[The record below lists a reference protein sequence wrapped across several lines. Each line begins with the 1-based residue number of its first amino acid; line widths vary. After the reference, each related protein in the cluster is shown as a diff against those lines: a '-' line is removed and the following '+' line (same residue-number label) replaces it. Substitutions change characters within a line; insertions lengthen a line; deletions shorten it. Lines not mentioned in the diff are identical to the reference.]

1 MLPVRKGIEMT
12 EENPSHDAVA
22 EQSVLGAMLISRDAI
37 SDITDILDGG
47 DFYRPAHETIY
58 RTILDLNSS
67 GSPVDAITIN
77 DALTKAGDINLAGGP
92 SYTHQL
98 ATTVPSASSGAYY
111 AEIVANAATRRRL
124 TAAGRKIQEL
134 AGSGGDVDELVEAS
148 RREVDQTSRATGS
161 VVQSFGETI
170 DVMLGTLDE
179 EINHRPTP
187 WASLNQVI
195 GGLRPGALYVVGARP
210 SVGKS
215 VVALN
220 LAQGLAAH
228 GSVAFSSLE
237 MSNNDVQIRAVSSDL
252 NLDVSRLIERNL
264 SPGDWAKIRDRRA
277 AWSDVPLFVDDRS
290 GVTMT
295 DIKRFARSVNRR
307 KPLAGIVVDYLQL
320 MSQPQGDKRP
330 RHEFVA
336 DMSRQ
341 LKIMAMDMQIPVI
354 ALSQLNRG
362 STQRED
368 KMPQISDLRESGAV
382 EQDADVV
389 ILLHREIMGD
399 NKNDLAMLVAKN
411 RHGATGLAQLSFWGH
426 YSKALD
432 IGITP
437 QAAARGRGA

>member
-1 MLPVRKGIEMT
+1 MRDEPMT
-12 EENPSHDAVA
+12 TEPQTHDAVA

-37 SDITDILDGG
+37 AEVADVLDGG

-58 RTILDLNSS
+58 RTILDLHGN
-67 GSPVDAITIN
+67 GSPVDAVTVN
-77 DALTKAGDINLAGGP
+77 DALTQMGEIARVGGVTYAHELAGMV
-92 SYTHQL
+92 H
-98 ATTVPSASSGAYY
+98 SASSGAYY
-111 AEIVANAATRRRL
+111 AEIVAHAATRRRL
-124 TAAGRKIQEL
+124 TSAGRKIQDL
-134 AGSGGDVDELVEAS
+134 AGSGGDVDELVEAA

-161 VVQSFGETI
+161 AVLSFGETI
-170 DVMLGTLDE
+170 DTMLGTLDE
-179 EINHRPTP
+179 EINHHPTP
-187 WASLNQVI
+187 WQAVNDII

-220 LAQGLAAH
+220 LAQGLTKR

-237 MSNNDVQIRAVSSDL
+237 MSNNDVQIRAVSADL
-252 NLDVSRLIERNL
+252 NLDVSKLIERNL
-264 SPGDWAKIRDRRA
+264 NASDWGKIRDRRE
-277 AWSDVPLFVDDRS
+277 AWGDVPLFVDDRS
-290 GVTMT
+290 GVTIT

-307 KPLAGIVVDYLQL
+307 KPLAGLVVDYLQL
-320 MSQPQGDKRP
+320 MAQPHGDKRP

-354 ALSQLNRG
+354 ALSQLNRA
-362 STQRED
+362 SESRND
-368 KMPQISDLRESGAV
+368 KMPMLSDLRESGAV

-399 NKNDLAMLVAKN
+399 LKNDFKVLIAKN
-411 RHGATGLAQLSFWGH
+411 RHGSTGLAELQFWGQ

-432 IGITP
+432 YGITP
-437 QAAARGRGA
+437 QNAARAA

>member
-1 MLPVRKGIEMT
+1 MT
-12 EENPSHDAVA
+12 EENPSHDVVA

-37 SDITDILDGG
+37 ADIADILDGG

-58 RTILDLNSS
+58 RTIMDLHGS

-77 DALTKAGDINLAGGP
+77 DALTNMGEIARIGGHA
-92 SYTHQL
+92 YVHQL
-98 ATTVPSASSGAYY
+98 AHTVPTAASGAYY
-111 AEIVANAATRRRL
+111 AEIVANTATRRRL
-124 TAAGRKIQEL
+124 TAAGRKIQDL
-134 AGSGGDVDELVEAS
+134 AGNGGDIDELVEAA

-170 DVMLGTLDE
+170 DIMLGTLDE

-187 WASLNQVI
+187 WDAVNRII

-220 LAQGLAAH
+220 LAQCLAAH

-237 MSNNDVQIRAVSSDL
+237 MSNNDVQIRAVSADL

-264 SPGDWAKIRDRRA
+264 TPGDWAKIRDRRA
-277 AWSDVPLFVDDRS
+277 AWGDVPLFVDDRS
-290 GVTMT
+290 GVTIT

-307 KPLAGIVVDYLQL
+307 KPLAGVIVDYLQL
-320 MSQPQGDKRP
+320 MAQPHGDKRP

-354 ALSQLNRG
+354 ALSQLNRA
-362 STQRED
+362 SESRND
-368 KMPQISDLRESGAV
+368 KMPMLSDLRESGAV

-399 NKNDLAMLVAKN
+399 NRNDLSMLVAKN
-411 RHGATGLAQLSFWGH
+411 RHGATGLAELQFWGH
-426 YSKALD
+426 YSKCLD
-432 IGITP
+432 KGMTP
-437 QAAARGRGA
+437 QAALRQAA

>member
-1 MLPVRKGIEMT
+1 MT

-37 SDITDILDGG
+37 ADIADILDGG
-47 DFYRPAHETIY
+47 DFYQPAHETIY
-58 RTILDLNSS
+58 RTILEVH
-67 GSPVDAITIN
+67 GAGKPVDAITIN
-77 DALTKAGDINLAGGP
+77 DALTGMGEIARVGGH
-92 SYTHQL
+92 SYTHEL
-98 ATTVPSASSGAYY
+98 ATTVPSASAGAYY
-111 AEIVANAATRRRL
+111 AEIVAHAATRRRL
-124 TAAGRKIQEL
+124 TSAGRKIQDL
-134 AGSGGDVDELVEAS
+134 AGSGGDVDELVEAA

-161 VVQSFGETI
+161 AVLSFGETI
-170 DVMLGTLDE
+170 DTMLGTLDE
-179 EINHRPTP
+179 EINHHPTP
-187 WASLNQVI
+187 WQAVNDII

-220 LAQGLAAH
+220 LAQGLAKR

-237 MSNNDVQIRAVSSDL
+237 MSNNDVQIRAVSADL
-252 NLDVSRLIERNL
+252 NLDVSKLIERNL
-264 SPGDWAKIRDRRA
+264 NASDWAKIRDRRA
-277 AWSDVPLFVDDRS
+277 SWSDVPLFVDDRS
-290 GVTMT
+290 GVTIT

-307 KPLAGIVVDYLQL
+307 KPLAGLVVDYLQL
-320 MSQPQGDKRP
+320 MSQPHGDKRP

-354 ALSQLNRG
+354 ALSQLNRA
-362 STQRED
+362 SESRQD

-389 ILLHREIMGD
+389 LLLHREIMGD
-399 NKNDLAMLVAKN
+399 LKNDFKVLVAKN
-411 RHGATGLAQLSFWGH
+411 RHGATGLAELQFWGQ

-432 IGITP
+432 YGITP
-437 QAAARGRGA
+437 QNAARAA

>member
-1 MLPVRKGIEMT
+1 MT

-37 SDITDILDGG
+37 ADIADILDGG

-58 RTILDLNSS
+58 RTILDLHGS
-67 GSPVDAITIN
+67 GSPVDAITVN
-77 DALTKAGDINLAGGP
+77 DALTGMGEIARIGGVT
-92 SYTHQL
+92 YTHHL
-98 ATTVPSASSGAYY
+98 ATTVPSASAGAYY
-111 AEIVANAATRRRL
+111 AEIVAHAATRRRL
-124 TAAGRKIQEL
+124 TAAGRKIQDL
-134 AGSGGDVDELVEAS
+134 ASSGGDVDELVEAA

-170 DVMLGTLDE
+170 DIMLGTLDE

-187 WASLNQVI
+187 WDALNQII

-220 LAQGLAAH
+220 LAQGLAHH

-237 MSNNDVQIRAVSSDL
+237 MSNNDVQIRAVSADL

-264 SPGDWAKIRDRRA
+264 TPGDWAKIRDRRA
-277 AWSDVPLFVDDRS
+277 AWGDVPLFVDDRS
-290 GVTMT
+290 GVTIT

-307 KPLAGIVVDYLQL
+307 KPLAGVVVDYLQL
-320 MSQPQGDKRP
+320 MAQPHGDKRP

-354 ALSQLNRG
+354 ALSQLNRA
-362 STQRED
+362 SESRND
-368 KMPQISDLRESGAV
+368 KMPMLSDLRESGAV

-399 NKNDLAMLVAKN
+399 NRNDLSMLVAKN
-411 RHGATGLAQLSFWGH
+411 RHGATGLAELQFWGH

-432 IGITP
+432 KGITP
-437 QAAARGRGA
+437 QNALRRAA

>member
-1 MLPVRKGIEMT
+1 MT
-12 EENPSHDAVA
+12 EESPSHDAVA

-37 SDITDILDGG
+37 ADITDILDGA

-58 RTILDLNSS
+58 RTILDLQGA
-67 GSPVDAITIN
+67 GSPVDAITVN
-77 DALTKAGDINLAGGP
+77 DALSKMGEIGRTGGAA
-92 SYTHQL
+92 YTHEL
-98 ATTVPSASSGAYY
+98 ARMVPSASSGAYY
-111 AEIVANAATRRRL
+111 AEIVAHAATRRRL
-124 TAAGRKIQEL
+124 TTAGRKIQDL
-134 AGSGGDVDELVEAS
+134 ASSGGDVDELVEAA

-170 DVMLGTLDE
+170 DVMLGSLDE
-179 EINHRPTP
+179 EINHRQTP
-187 WASLNQVI
+187 WAAVNDII

-237 MSNNDVQIRAVSSDL
+237 MSNNDVQIRAVSADL

-264 SPGDWAKIRDRRA
+264 TPGDWAKIRDRRA
-277 AWSDVPLFVDDRS
+277 TWSDVPLFVDDRS
-290 GVTMT
+290 GVTIT

-307 KPLAGIVVDYLQL
+307 KPLAGVVVDYLQL
-320 MSQPQGDKRP
+320 MAQPHGDKRP

-354 ALSQLNRG
+354 ALSQLNRA
-362 STQRED
+362 SEARSD
-368 KMPQISDLRESGAV
+368 KMPMLSDLRESGAV

-399 NKNDLAMLVAKN
+399 NRNDLSMLVAKN
-411 RHGATGLAQLSFWGH
+411 RHGATGLAELQFWGH
-426 YSKALD
+426 YSKCLD
-432 IGITP
+432 RGVTP
-437 QAAARGRGA
+437 QAALRQAA

>member
-1 MLPVRKGIEMT
+1 MT
-12 EENPSHDAVA
+12 EPTTHDAVA

-37 SDITDILDGG
+37 SDVADILDGG

-58 RTILDLNSS
+58 RTILDLNAA

-77 DALTKAGDINLAGGP
+77 DALTNSGEITRIGGMA
-92 SYTHQL
+92 YTHQL
-98 ATTVPSASSGAYY
+98 AATVPSASSAAYY
-111 AEIVANAATRRRL
+111 AEIVAHLATRRRL
-124 TAAGRKIQEL
+124 TAAGRKIQDL
-134 AGSGGDVDELVEAS
+134 AASGGDVDELVEAS
-148 RREVDQTSRATGS
+148 RREVDMTSRATRS

-170 DVMLGTLDE
+170 DIMLGSLDE
-179 EINHRPTP
+179 EINHHPTP
-187 WASLNQVI
+187 WDAVNSII

-220 LAQGLAAH
+220 LAKGLTAH

-237 MSNNDVQIRAVSSDL
+237 MSNNDVQIRAVSGDL
-252 NLDVSRLIERNL
+252 HIDVARLIERDL
-264 SPGDWAKIRDRRA
+264 TPGDWAKIRDRRA
-277 AWSDVPLFVDDRS
+277 AWDNVPLFVDDRS
-290 GVTMT
+290 GVTIT

-307 KPLAGIVVDYLQL
+307 QPLAGVVVDYLQL
-320 MSQPQGDKRP
+320 MSQPHGDKRP

-354 ALSQLNRG
+354 ALSQLNRA
-362 STQRED
+362 SEARHD
-368 KMPQISDLRESGAV
+368 KMPMLSDLRESGAV

-399 NKNDLAMLVAKN
+399 NRDDLSMLVAKN
-411 RHGATGLAQLSFWGH
+411 RHGATGLAELTFWGH

-432 IGITP
+432 QGVMP
-437 QAAARGRGA
+437 RQVQVAA